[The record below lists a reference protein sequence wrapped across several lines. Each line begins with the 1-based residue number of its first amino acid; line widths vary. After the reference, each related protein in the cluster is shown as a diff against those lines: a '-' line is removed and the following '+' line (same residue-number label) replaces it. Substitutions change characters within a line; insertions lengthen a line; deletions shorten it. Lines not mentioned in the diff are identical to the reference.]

1 MRHEPTRLIM
11 CFLLPGFI
19 WMFHV
24 IAVSDAIPSRST
36 GHYERAVSFMLD
48 SLLPSQMHKVA

>member
-1 MRHEPTRLIM
+1 M